1 MDYASWNGVLATHF
15 FVPRDRPVP
24 VYLSVD
30 DALLVRLA
38 GTSDG
43 AAEDFERAVQ
53 SVVFGR
59 DPFSS
64 VGDTARRWRREG
76 GVGDPPFIAVLA
88 ATVLAASRMERTEG
102 ITAGRLPYYAPL
114 RRLLGLGAGT
124 GGRSQMPENYDVIV
138 PALWGHLAWWLD
150 KHQQGRRGLPSAISH
165 PTQVHIGWALSQAV
179 LQGADRT
186 QLGLFLSHIGVQPGD
201 SLPQSELLARF
212 EEWTRVSR
220 VSARIQ
226 RALDNQALRA
236 TLAGVLA
243 QELAHFTGLAAD
255 ATGLPCL
262 PLALTSESGGS
273 PYGLAVRLSNRF
285 KAPSLTVD
293 GTTVTIPAGAEWI
306 PLPEPVDPPLPGNAL
321 ELDAGSA
328 RLLLAA
334 QDCYVLQPNDLLGRW
349 TSVSVTEI
357 GVRHHVLVKDEL
369 AHQAVRVM
377 RACGSDEP
385 RRPRRT
391 QAPPGWTLFTGYTPT
406 RSAAVGG
413 ALGVLSPLYQQL
425 PRFSGGLRVRGGIN
439 SYLLGYPPDLVLP
452 GSTEA
457 HARFFTI
464 DGRVEPIPPGAA
476 AETVIVPLAPLGLAS
491 GEHDL
496 HVRDRK
502 LSFRLVPRYRERAS
516 QPTLSLPP
524 RGEKQSLRPV
534 WLDHPGHPNTEV
546 GELLADHV
554 CGALLGHTI
563 RASLPPMHLTR
574 RAGRLYALGRQRICV
589 ELITQPAP
597 WLAELAP
604 IQHSVDLDRV
614 LSELPFTTDWI
625 LRVTGTGSRSVMP
638 APRVHALSARTGP
651 GTDCQILDRAAWV
664 KLLSAPGIVVPQES
678 ASDWSRYLAGE

>member
-1 MDYASWNGVLATHF
+1 MDYAGWNGVLAAHF
-15 FVPRDRPVP
+15 FVPRERPVP

-38 GTSDG
+38 GTSNG
-43 AAEDFERAVQ
+43 ATEDFERAVQ
-53 SVVFGR
+53 SRVYGR

-64 VGDTARRWRREG
+64 VGDTARRWRRDG

-102 ITAGRLPYYAPL
+102 ITVGRLPYYAPL
-114 RRLLGLGAGT
+114 RRLLGLGERT
-124 GGRSQMPENYDVIV
+124 GGSSQMPENYDVIV
-138 PALWGHLAWWLD
+138 PALWDHLAWWLD
-150 KHQQGRRGLPSAISH
+150 KNQQGRRGLSSAIPH

-179 LQGADRT
+179 LQGADRA

-212 EEWTRVSR
+212 EEWTRVSH

-226 RALDNQALRA
+226 RALGNQAMRA
-236 TLAGVLA
+236 ILASVLA

-293 GTTVTIPAGAEWI
+293 GAAVMIPAGAEWI
-306 PLPEPVDPPLPGNAL
+306 PLPVPVDPPLPGTARD
-321 ELDAGSA
+321 LDAGSA
-328 RLLLAA
+328 RLMLAA
-334 QDCYVLQPNDLLGRW
+334 QDCYILQPNELLGRW
-349 TSVSVTEI
+349 TSVSVAEV

-369 AHQAVRVM
+369 AQQAVRVM

-385 RRPRRT
+385 RRPRRA
-391 QAPPGWTLFTGYTPT
+391 QAPPGWTLLTGYTPT

-425 PRFSGGLRVRGGIN
+425 ARFSGGLQVRGGIDT
-439 SYLLGYPPDLVLP
+439 YLLGYPPNLVLP

-457 HARFFTI
+457 HPRFFTV
-464 DGRVEPIPPGAA
+464 DGRVIPIAPGAA

-491 GEHDL
+491 GEHNL
-496 HVRDRK
+496 RVRDRK
-502 LSFRLVPRYRERAS
+502 LSFRLVLRYRERAF

-524 RGEKQSLRPV
+524 TGNKQSLRPV
-534 WLDHPGHPNTEV
+534 GIDHPGHTSTEAV
-546 GELLADHV
+546 ALPADHV
-554 CGALLGHTI
+554 CGALLSPTV
-563 RASLPPMHLTR
+563 RTSLPTMHLIR
-574 RAGRLYALGRQRICV
+574 RVGRLYALGRQR
-589 ELITQPAP
+589 TA
-597 WLAELAP
+597 AELASQP
-604 IQHSVDLDRV
+604 PAWIEKLAPVQHSLDLDQL
-614 LSELPFTTDWI
+614 LSELPFTADWI
-625 LRVTGTGSRSVMP
+625 LRVSGTGSRSVLP
-638 APRVHALSARTGP
+638 APRVRSLSARTRP
-651 GTDCQILDRAAWV
+651 GTSYQILNQVAWV
-664 KLLSAPGIVVPQES
+664 ELLSEPGIVVPRES